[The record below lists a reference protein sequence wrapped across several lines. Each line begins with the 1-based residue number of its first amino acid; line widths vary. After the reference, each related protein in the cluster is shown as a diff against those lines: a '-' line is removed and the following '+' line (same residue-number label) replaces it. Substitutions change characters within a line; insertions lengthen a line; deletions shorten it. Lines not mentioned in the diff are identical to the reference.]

1 MTKLREHR
9 GKALRRGSS
18 SFPGD
23 ARYRSLA
30 MQMESLSSSL
40 NSLGALITPGTSI
53 SKAVASLGS
62 QGGTIL
68 LSEGEWSFFET
79 LTISRPNVHIVATS
93 PSRTKFT
100 RSAGGATNMIV
111 LDGVGCMLEGI
122 RFVDPNVAAGAVK
135 ITADRCSVKN
145 CTFEDV
151 GGGVHVIDADWTEIT
166 GNHIIEMAYS
176 GIVFD
181 GTCAYGIVANNRF
194 EGSNASYN
202 DILMRASVTSA
213 VIAGNVFE
221 YSNGEIDIVGHA
233 SMQTQA
239 ELLATNSI
247 DNANI
252 QVR

>member
-135 ITADRCSVKN
+135 ITA
-145 CTFEDV
+145 
-151 GGGVHVIDADWTEIT
+151 ADWTEIT

-252 QVR
+252 TVR